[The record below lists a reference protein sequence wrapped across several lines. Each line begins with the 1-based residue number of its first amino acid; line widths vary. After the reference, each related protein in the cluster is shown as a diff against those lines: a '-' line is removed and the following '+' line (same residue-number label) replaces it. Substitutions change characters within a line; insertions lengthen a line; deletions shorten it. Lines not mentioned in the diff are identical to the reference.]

1 MSSLKMPPNLSNTGQ
16 GSRSSKTAQDPSGS
30 NKPAH
35 ARKDGKQP
43 LFKYSTAIVQPIQSL
58 HANPTDPACKPV
70 PVTFREAMFK
80 DWSSF
85 VDLPRLAR
93 LAAATRPYTNLSKRA
108 RDRTEDHPA
117 KRARLEEG
125 KSSRR
130 EQSVQVATKAAAPR
144 ASLEVEPNS
153 DLHLVSTELLF
164 SVMLPTGCIQ
174 KDRIA
179 AFAELSSGLKLHGRT
194 VFLCTCDVHVQK
206 HGKGIEGG
214 EDLQDGMG
222 IYKLQV
228 REAESG
234 DHIASLPLIDASGV
248 DYSRNSW
255 SWTNGLWLEHAEQ
268 LVKDGV
274 LVMRAELAARW
285 SRAMDKDLDGSAT
298 AAANGHAFELV
309 LGVTLK
315 LRRMA
320 LHHPHVTSADH
331 LRELIRFVS
340 PCPLREAYLSP
351 EARQDAGSTKFVYDN
366 LLPTKAVPRGDEQPR
381 DLAARLLPFQLASTR
396 FLLDRQDPLGIRR
409 SSPSP
414 LAGSPSQTG
423 SEDAQLGLW
432 WEPIRTPPGAPNLFF
447 HVLDG
452 RITNQD
458 SQALAEDVCG
468 AILAEEM
475 GLGKTI
481 EILAVVLAGTERA
494 HVQLPAITFHNA
506 ELEVDVL
513 PVPTTLIVC
522 PEILCQQWLD
532 ETAKHAEGLKCYH
545 FTGHIKAQR
554 DVPKGST
561 WPEWAS
567 KFDIIVA
574 SYTVVSRE
582 FYVAKPEPQRSRRFE
597 RKYER
602 ARSPLVQLEF
612 CRVVMDESQMVG
624 HQQASDV
631 VSLIQRRS
639 SIAVSGTPLKQIA
652 DLRALLRFLKA
663 LSPRNDVPWHRY
675 IEAGN
680 APYLARVI
688 QRLATRHTKDGIRD
702 QLRIPVQT
710 RYLVPIELGLVQR
723 SSYDQ
728 LWAAALEDMGLN
740 QAGEPV
746 SGDYEANVNKLRHHL
761 NLLRQTCTHPQ
772 LAAWS
777 SASTADRQVNS
788 NNGRMFVSK
797 HIQDMQEYLGVMRG
811 SKAAERD
818 SHFVGLH
825 QARIDKA
832 MLLMLDKDNSG
843 RYEQAKEMLLDARQQ
858 LDARIKELEADLPLS
873 IKEGPYYRFSSAELA
888 SEGTDID
895 ALAEQHYE
903 ESESDAVRREMLKAR
918 QINIGALKNRIRNHY
933 EQLHRACMFLGN
945 VYFSLGQATTTASV
959 QAMEVKA
966 SEIPMDVDVEVGK
979 EGEAS
984 EIPMDVDVEV
994 GKEGE
999 ASDRPAAGQEHV
1011 GVEPDRKVQ
1020 NLSAAQEGEASDR
1033 PAAGQEHVGV
1043 EPDRKVQNLF
1053 AAQEAEAYEH
1063 AEAVRQR
1070 MLSDSLDDVDKAIEQ
1085 LKRANLPQLMV
1096 SQAFGSPGI
1105 LTASIF
1111 GWLDELVALLNKN
1124 ASVLDTWRDQIVDR
1138 LCKVVNREISLE
1150 NELDDQYSEN
1160 LDAQAEAEV
1169 ILEMYRVV
1177 LAEREVIISGAE
1189 ALDATA
1195 KPTLYVILED
1205 QVREHKR
1212 LSLLGTTSSK
1222 NGKILGEEE
1231 YQLAVKQLHHFR
1243 SLDKQREGAKLRRD
1257 MGEMSLVE
1265 TEKQLREMSSRTDS
1279 RQEMH
1284 IAREASQQVRE
1295 LLKTLRGTMGKLQ
1308 SNAKVLARAFN
1319 TRVVYFKRI
1328 QAVSDTVRDIE
1339 VRGSLAKHMEQL
1351 ETEIAR
1357 RTKKLGPAQRYL
1369 QFLHKGDF
1377 EYGDGDCS
1385 VCYNPSGI
1393 QWMLESC
1400 SHYFCPDCVKR
1411 LLSER
1416 PPSRKCWRCNRPVAA
1431 DVKIRTVAVTKE
1443 AADELAEARHGP
1455 LTDDLDKKVY
1465 AKPQFRMMP
1474 SDIRRN
1480 LTSIRLA
1487 ANHGAKIHLL
1497 IQHLLYI
1504 AQIDRAAKTIVF
1516 SSFGAGLDLV
1526 AQALRRQA
1534 VSFVKLDQTS
1544 KAGTKTIEQFRTSTD
1559 TNVLLLHAE
1568 AQSAGLN
1575 LICAKRIIL
1584 LEPLVN
1590 HSRELQ
1596 ALGRIHRIGQQQET
1610 EVYCYMANESVEDN
1624 ICNAAVGRGESL
1636 YTLDKSRSS
1645 EIQDS
1650 ATIEAQ
1656 HRKGDAPEQ
1665 TVRASQ
1671 LRQGEFINDV
1681 SLLLSCFFEEH
1692 HGRPIL
1698 DANEV
1703 RRARMLQ
1710 AAERRRANT
1719 DEQQA

>member
-1 MSSLKMPPNLSNTGQ
+1 MPPNLSNTGQ
-16 GSRSSKTAQDPSGS
+16 GSRSSNTAQDPSGS
-30 NKPAH
+30 TKPAN

-43 LFKYSTAIVQPIQSL
+43 LFKYKTAIVQPIQSL
-58 HANPTDPACKPV
+58 HANPTDPTCKPV
-70 PVTFREAMFK
+70 PVTLREAMFK

-85 VDLPRLAR
+85 VHLPRLAR
-93 LAAATRPYTNLSKRA
+93 LAAATRPYANLSKRA
-108 RDRTEDHPA
+108 RDTADDHHPA
-117 KRARLEEG
+117 KRARLEG
-125 KSSRR
+125 GTGSRR
-130 EQSVQVATKAAAPR
+130 EQNTDPSVQVASEAAAPR
-144 ASLEVEPNS
+144 ASPEVEPNL
-153 DLHLVSTELLF
+153 DLHLASTELLF
-164 SVMLPTGCIQ
+164 SVMLPTGCME

-194 VFLCTCDVHVQK
+194 VSLCTCNVHVQK
-206 HGKGIEGG
+206 QGKGIEGG

-228 REAESG
+228 REEESG
-234 DHIASLPLIDASGV
+234 DHIASLPLIDASNA

-255 SWTNGLWLEHAEQ
+255 SWTNGLWLEHAEH
-268 LVKDGV
+268 LVRDEV

-285 SRAMDKDLDGSAT
+285 PRAMKKDLDGSAT
-298 AAANGHAFELV
+298 AAAKGHAFELV

-320 LHHPHVTSADH
+320 LHHPHVASAGH

-366 LLPTKAVPRGDEQPR
+366 LLPTKVVPRGDEQPR

-396 FLLDRQDPLGIRR
+396 FLLDRQDAPGIRR

-432 WEPIRTPPGAPNLFF
+432 WELIRTPPGAPNLFF
-447 HVLDG
+447 NVLDG
-452 RITNQD
+452 RVTNQD
-458 SQALAEDVCG
+458 SQARAEDVCG

-475 GLGKTI
+475 GLGKTV

-494 HVQLPAITFHNA
+494 HLQLPAITFHNA

-513 PVPTTLIVC
+513 PVCTTLIVC

-545 FTGHIKAQR
+545 FTGHVKAQR

-561 WPEWAS
+561 WLEWAS
-567 KFDIIVA
+567 TFDIIVA

-639 SIAVSGTPLKQIA
+639 SIAVSGTPLKQIG
-652 DLRALLRFLKA
+652 DLRALFRFLKA
-663 LSPRNDVPWHRY
+663 LSPWKDVPWHRY

-688 QRLATRHTKDGIRD
+688 QRLGTRHTKDGIRD

-710 RYLVPIELGLVQR
+710 RYLVPIELGPVQR

-728 LWAAALEDMGLN
+728 LLAAALEDMGLN

-746 SGDYEANVNKLRHHL
+746 NEDYEANVNKLRHHL

-777 SASTADRQVNS
+777 SASSADRQVNS

-843 RYEQAKEMLLDARQQ
+843 WYEQAKEILLDARQQ
-858 LDARIKELEADLPLS
+858 LDARIKELEANLPLS

-888 SEGTDID
+888 SEGSDID

-933 EQLHRACMFLGN
+933 EQLHRACMFL
-945 VYFSLGQATTTASV
+945 ARTTASA
-959 QAMEVKA
+959 QAMQVKA
-966 SEIPMDVDVEVGK
+966 SEIPMDVDVEEGK
-979 EGEAS
+979 EGEA
-984 EIPMDVDVEV
+984 P
-994 GKEGE
+994 
-999 ASDRPAAGQEHV
+999 ARLAAGQEHV
-1011 GVEPDRKVQ
+1011 GVEPDSEVQ
-1020 NLSAAQEGEASDR
+1020 N
-1033 PAAGQEHVGV
+1033 P
-1043 EPDRKVQNLF
+1043 F
-1053 AAQEAEAYEH
+1053 AAQEAEAYDH

-1070 MLSDSLDDVDKAIEQ
+1070 MLSDSLNDVDKAIEQ
-1085 LKRANLPQLMV
+1085 LKRTKLPQLMV
-1096 SQAFGSPGI
+1096 SQAFGPPGI

-1124 ASVLDTWRDQIVDR
+1124 GSVLDTWRDQIVDR

-1222 NGKILGEEE
+1222 NGRILGEEE

-1243 SLDKQREGAKLRRD
+1243 SLDKQRECAKLRRD

-1284 IAREASQQVRE
+1284 IAREASQQARE
-1295 LLKTLRGTMGKLQ
+1295 LLKTLRGTMSKLQ

-1455 LTDDLDKKVY
+1455 LADDLDKKVY

-1474 SDIRRN
+1474 SDLRRN

-1526 AQALRRQA
+1526 AQALQRQG
-1534 VSFVKLDQTS
+1534 VSFVKLDQSS

-1624 ICNAAVGRGESL
+1624 ICNAAAGRGESL

-1656 HRKGDAPEQ
+1656 HRKGDAPSQ

-1698 DANEV
+1698 VSALDVGEKQHLCA
-1703 RRARMLQ
+1703 
-1710 AAERRRANT
+1710 
-1719 DEQQA
+1719 